1 MSNYNERLDAFVRGR
16 RFARMSRPVRN
27 RADSWCDAC
36 GSVQARVLFGVQE
49 EASKAVYFVGEHCLQ
64 QLAER
69 GAIVRRFLRLSAEE
83 AYADRC
89 EARADPKPVAPAITE
104 EAVSA
109 SPPDRDDVPES
120 LMAFLVL
127 AAPGR
132 RQAPL
137 VLPMGEGATRRTLDF
152 LGNAPGL
159 GKQLR
164 DLGLRGMPSG
174 GPAEVAA
181 VASTDTEPAANR
193 ARSAGSTGPRKTN
206 AGRRESLPPSPESP
220 PGAA

>member
-1 MSNYNERLDAFVRGR
+1 MSRYEERLDAFVQGR

-83 AYADRC
+83 AYAARC
-89 EARADPKPVAPAITE
+89 EARADPEPVAPESAE
-104 EAVSA
+104 EALPTNPSSGA
-109 SPPDRDDVPES
+109 DWPDS

-127 AAPGR
+127 ATPGR
-132 RQAPL
+132 RQSPL
-137 VLPMGEGATRRTLDF
+137 VLPIGEGAAIQALDF
-152 LGNAPGL
+152 LRDSPGL
-159 GKQLR
+159 GKQFR
-164 DLGLRGMPSG
+164 DLGLGAMPTEITRT
-174 GPAEVAA
+174 AQ
-181 VASTDTEPAANR
+181 TEPDAAASR
-193 ARSAGSTGPRKTN
+193 IAGRVKGSGPRKHSSVPGDPVGDSRGT
-206 AGRRESLPPSPESP
+206 ESA